1 MLLHDYYPEEVRV
14 VAEARAAAAA
24 GFEVD
29 VIALRGPGEPPEE
42 LVDGVRVIRL
52 PVAHQHGGG
61 RLTLL
66 GEYLRFTVLALV
78 EAAKRS
84 RPRRYDVVHVNNPPD
99 FLIVAALLPRLVGSK
114 VVLDV
119 HDLTPDMFMMR
130 FDNAPGGLLDRALR
144 LVERSAARLADA
156 VVTVHEPYRRELGA
170 HGVPLE
176 KIAVVMN
183 SLDEGILPTGDESDG
198 AGSGFR
204 VVYHGTVTPHYG
216 VGVLVEALGLAQ
228 ATIPGLRLEI
238 YGAGDDLPAVT
249 EQVRANGL
257 EATATIVPRFL
268 PQADVL
274 RAVRGA
280 SVGVIPNLPTR
291 LNRFA
296 LPTKLFEYVALG
308 IPAVAADLPTIR
320 GHFSETEVLFF
331 EPGSASSLARALE
344 SVARDPEAAE
354 RRAAAA
360 RERYDAYRWHH
371 SARTYTDLI
380 WRLAE
385 RRRRGVATQ
394 RPPAGA

>member
-14 VAEARAAAAA
+14 VAESRAAAVA
-24 GFEVD
+24 GFDVD
-29 VIALRGPGEPPEE
+29 VIALRGADEPPEE
-42 LVDGVRVIRL
+42 IIDAVRVIRL

-61 RLTLL
+61 RLALL
-66 GEYLRFTVLALV
+66 REYLRFTALTLV

-84 RPRRYDVVHVNNPPD
+84 RPRPYDVVQVHNPPD
-99 FLIVAALLPRLVGSK
+99 FLILAALLPRLLGSK
-114 VVLDV
+114 VVLDI

-130 FDNAPGGLLDRALR
+130 FQNEPGGLLDRSLR
-144 LVERSAARLADA
+144 LVERSAAGLADA
-156 VVTVHEPYRRELGA
+156 VLTVHEPYRRELGA

-183 SLDEGILPTGDESDG
+183 SLDEGVLPTGDESDG

-216 VGVLVEALGLAQ
+216 VGLLVEAVALAQ

-238 YGAGDDLPAVT
+238 YGAGDDLPAIG
-249 EQVRANGL
+249 EKVRANGL
-257 EATATIVPRFL
+257 EGAAAIVPRFL
-268 PQADVL
+268 PQAEVL

-344 SVARDPEAAE
+344 SVAREPEAAT

-360 RERYDAYRWHH
+360 RARYEAYRWHH

-380 WRLAE
+380 WGLAE
-385 RRRRGVATQ
+385 RRRRGVDSQ

>member
-1 MLLHDYYPEEVRV
+1 
-14 VAEARAAAAA
+14 
-24 GFEVD
+24 
-29 VIALRGPGEPPEE
+29 
-42 LVDGVRVIRL
+42 
-52 PVAHQHGGG
+52 
-61 RLTLL
+61 
-66 GEYLRFTVLALV
+66 
-78 EAAKRS
+78 
-84 RPRRYDVVHVNNPPD
+84 
-99 FLIVAALLPRLVGSK
+99 
-114 VVLDV
+114 
-119 HDLTPDMFMMR
+119 MFMMR
-130 FDNAPGGLLDRALR
+130 FQNEPGGLLDRSLR
-144 LVERSAARLADA
+144 LVERSAAGLADA
-156 VVTVHEPYRRELGA
+156 VLTVHEPYRRELGA

-216 VGVLVEALGLAQ
+216 VGLLVEAVALAQ
-228 ATIPGLRLEI
+228 GTIPGLRLEI
-238 YGAGDDLPAVT
+238 YGAGDDLPAVG

-257 EATATIVPRFL
+257 EAAVAIVPRFL
-268 PQADVL
+268 PQAEVL

-320 GHFSETEVLFF
+320 GHFSETEILFF

-344 SVARDPEAAE
+344 SVAREPEAVVAMQKSVTAMNAGVTGLSRRSTSTFVSLRDCGHN

-360 RERYDAYRWHH
+360 RGSLVLH
-371 SARTYTDLI
+371 
-380 WRLAE
+380 
-385 RRRRGVATQ
+385 
-394 RPPAGA
+394 